1 MRLALSVELKALGK
15 ALLLSVLLCVISA
28 VLVYFTRISEMI
40 FPILGRIILA
50 ITAFYAAC
58 TAARVR
64 GSKGL
69 LRGFNMGAAVFILV
83 FIATLALQPAA
94 VGIKTFA
101 CAFLL
106 CLVAGAMGG
115 IVGVGLY
122 K

>member
-1 MRLALSVELKALGK
+1 MRLALSAELKALGK
-15 ALLLSVLLCVISA
+15 ALLLSLLLCVISA
-28 VLVYFTRISEMI
+28 ALVYYTRISEMI
-40 FPILGRIILA
+40 FPTLGRIILA

-58 TAARVR
+58 AVARVR

-69 LRGFNMGAAVFILV
+69 LRGINMGAAVFILV
-83 FIATLALQPAA
+83 FIATLALQPAT

-101 CAFLL
+101 YAFLL
-106 CLVAGAMGG
+106 CLVAGATGG

>member
-15 ALLLSVLLCVISA
+15 AMLLSLLLCVISA
-28 VLVYFTRISEMI
+28 ALVYYTRISEMI
-40 FPILGRIILA
+40 FPTLGRIILA

-58 TAARVR
+58 ATSRVR

-69 LRGFNMGAAVFILV
+69 LRGVNMGAAVFILV

-101 CAFLL
+101 YSFLI
-106 CLVAGAMGG
+106 CLVAGATGG

>member
-1 MRLALSVELKALGK
+1 MKLALSVEMKALGK
-15 ALLLSVLLCVISA
+15 ALLLSIFLTIISA
-28 VLVYFTRISEMI
+28 ALVYYTRISEMI
-40 FPILGRIILA
+40 FPTLGRIILA
-50 ITAFYAAC
+50 ATAFYAAC
-58 TAARVR
+58 ATARVR

-83 FIATLALQPAA
+83 FIATLALEPAA
-94 VGIKTFA
+94 VGLKTFA

-122 K
+122 E

>member
-1 MRLALSVELKALGK
+1 MRLALSVELKALAK
-15 ALLLSVLLCVISA
+15 ALLFSLLLCVISA
-28 VLVYFTRISEMI
+28 ALVYYTRISEMI
-40 FPILGRIILA
+40 FPALGRIILA
-50 ITAFYAAC
+50 LTAFYAAC

-83 FIATLALQPAA
+83 FIATLALQPGA
-94 VGIKTFA
+94 VGIKTFVY
-101 CAFLL
+101 AFLL
-106 CLVAGAMGG
+106 CLVSGALGG